1 MSTADPRG
9 PPSVIKQKKGNTSTS
24 LYPLQELE
32 ALSVDSSIN
41 SESSEDE
48 GLDPEEEADLK
59 EEAARYEEERYHP
72 DDYPPNHRELKKRQS
87 YVAPPPV
94 VP

>member
-1 MSTADPRG
+1 MN
-9 PPSVIKQKKGNTSTS
+9 KKNGGTSTS

-48 GLDPEEEADLK
+48 GLDLEEEADLK
-59 EEAARYEEERYHP
+59 EEAARYEDERYHP
-72 DDYPPNHRELKKRQS
+72 DDYPPNHRELKKR
-87 YVAPPPV
+87 
-94 VP
+94 